1 MEVLIYVLAPAKR
14 VLGGSEASCVV
25 GSVAARG
32 CCSPFDASVG
42 ERSLA
47 AEPGLAG
54 ASCLQRGCAAAVLV
68 HGCSRHAPLQS
79 SCVAAI
85 LMDSCSRHLA
95 QLQYSCA
102 AAIFVHLCDHH
113 ARPQSLC
120 TTAGLVRDCSP
131 CGRLQ
136 SPCMAA
142 ILVDSCDHLACCSTH
157 VRPQS
162 SCPAVPGWPWAGAR
176 GLITGAW
183 PSALRA
189 APHLSCEAACHHPA
203 PPLGSGAAQ
212 GLRRLGL
219 SRVWPAAVCHLAG
232 LHVQWS
238 GNLLSP
244 PPSLTHPGS
253 FSPGPC
259 PVPVTN

>member
-1 MEVLIYVLAPAKR
+1 MEVLICVLAPAKR
-14 VLGGSEASCVV
+14 VLGGSEASRVV
-25 GSVAARG
+25 GSVAAWG
-32 CCSPFDASVG
+32 CCSPCDASVG

-54 ASCLQRGCAAAVLV
+54 ASCLQRGCTAAALV
-68 HGCSRHAPLQS
+68 RGCGRHAPLQS
-79 SCVAAI
+79 SYVAAI
-85 LMDSCSRHLA
+85 LMDGRSHLA

-102 AAIFVHLCDHH
+102 AATCVHLCDHH
-113 ARPQSLC
+113 ARLQSLG
-120 TTAGLVRDCSP
+120 TTAGLVRDCNP
-131 CGRLQ
+131 RGRLQ

-142 ILVDSCDHLACCSTH
+142 ILVDSCNHLACCGTD
-157 VRPQS
+157 VQPQS

-212 GLRRLGL
+212 GLLRLGL
-219 SRVWPAAVCHLAG
+219 SRVWPAAVCHRAG
-232 LHVQWS
+232 LHVQWQFTEPS
-238 GNLLSP
+238 TVARSP
-244 PPSLTHPGS
+244 RK
-253 FSPGPC
+253 F
-259 PVPVTN
+259 